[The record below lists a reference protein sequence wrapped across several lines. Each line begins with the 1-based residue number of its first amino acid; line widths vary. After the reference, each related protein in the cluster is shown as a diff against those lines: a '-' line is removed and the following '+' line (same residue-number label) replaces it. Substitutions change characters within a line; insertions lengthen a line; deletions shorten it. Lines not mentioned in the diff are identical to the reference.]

1 MGAELFSGE
10 MRLGSWT
17 GRNSLAG
24 QGVLY
29 AKLWARAAFEPGYSL
44 NFRAV
49 SQNHYQVLGVP
60 PTAPAADIKRA
71 YRRLATELH
80 PDKHG
85 GDRHYEERFKAVAV
99 AYGVLGDADR
109 RAQYDYQL
117 QLAARR
123 AEEQRRAGAE
133 AAGGPSVYKMPG
145 QPPTGPPLRTR
156 PPAGARERHY
166 QQRVP
171 RQRVRFNRQDFW
183 LVAGLT
189 FLIFLFGISAKIV
202 MDRVQANQYYDEAR
216 AAFARGQWGE
226 AQAQLNQ
233 SLALREDHPAAL
245 RLRGQLYQDVAHDLP
260 AARADYEAA
269 LLSDESPPLPPAAS
283 ARVLYRL
290 GRCQAGLHQPAAAEL
305 SYCRALALDTALAE
319 AYLARGENRLLDL
332 HQTRPALADLR
343 RGHAQ
348 LRRAGRPVP
357 LAYLQAEGAALA
369 HLARYPE
376 ARAVYFQALEGQPE
390 DGRTLFLLGRLA
402 QQAGDSASACEFFRR
417 GAVAGYSYA
426 QRAAGQCR

>member
-1 MGAELFSGE
+1 
-10 MRLGSWT
+10 
-17 GRNSLAG
+17 
-24 QGVLY
+24 
-29 AKLWARAAFEPGYSL
+29 
-44 NFRAV
+44 V

-60 PTAPAADIKRA
+60 PTAPVADIKRA

-99 AYGVLGDADR
+99 AYGVLSDADR

-117 QLAARR
+117 QAASRR
-123 AEEQRRAGAE
+123 AEELRRAP
-133 AAGGPSVYKMPG
+133 AAPASGPSVYKMPG
-145 QPPTGPPLRTR
+145 ESATAPPLRTR

-171 RQRVRFNRQDFW
+171 RQQVRFNRQDFW

-202 MDRVQANQYYDEAR
+202 MDRVQANLYYEDGR
-216 AAFARGQWGE
+216 TAFAKGQWPE
-226 AQAQLNQ
+226 AERQLDQ

-245 RLRGQLYQDVAHDLP
+245 RLRGQLNQDINHNLL

-269 LLSDESPPLPPAAS
+269 LLSTESPPLAPAET
-283 ARVLYRL
+283 ARLLYRL
-290 GRCQAGLHQPAAAEL
+290 GRCQAGLHQPAQAEL

-332 HQTRPALADLR
+332 RQTRPALADLE
-343 RGHAQ
+343 RGHGQ
-348 LRRAGRPVP
+348 LTRAGRTVP
-357 LAYLQAEGAALA
+357 LSYLQAEGAALA
-369 HLARYPE
+369 HLDRYPE
-376 ARAVYFQALEGQPE
+376 ARLVYFEALKAQPE

-402 QQAGDSASACEFFRR
+402 QQAGDSASSCEFFRR
-417 GAVAGYSYA
+417 GATAGYTYA
-426 QRAAGQCR
+426 KAALADCP

>member
-1 MGAELFSGE
+1 
-10 MRLGSWT
+10 
-17 GRNSLAG
+17 
-24 QGVLY
+24 
-29 AKLWARAAFEPGYSL
+29 
-44 NFRAV
+44 V

-117 QLAARR
+117 QLATRR
-123 AEEQRRAGAE
+123 AEEQRRATAE
-133 AAGGPSVYKMPG
+133 AAAGGPSVYKMPG
-145 QPPTGPPLRTR
+145 NPAAAPPLRTR
-156 PPAGARERHY
+156 PPADARERHY

-189 FLIFLFGISAKIV
+189 FLIFLFGVSAKIV
-202 MDRVQANQYYDEAR
+202 MDRVQANLYYDDGR
-216 AAFARGQWGE
+216 AAFAKGEWGE
-226 AQAQLNQ
+226 AARQLDQ

-245 RLRGQLYQDVAHDLP
+245 RLRGQLHQDIEHDLT

-269 LLSDESPPLPPAAS
+269 LLTDESPPPPPAET

-290 GRCQAGLHQPAAAEL
+290 GRCQVGLHQPSAAEL
-305 SYCRALALDTALAE
+305 SYCRALALDTTLAE

-332 HQTRPALADLR
+332 RQTRPALADLR

-376 ARAVYFQALEGQPE
+376 ARAVYFQALEAQPE

-402 QQAGDSASACEFFRR
+402 QQAGDSASSCEFFRR
-417 GAVAGYSYA
+417 GAVAGYFYA
-426 QRAAGQCR
+426 KAAAEKCP

>member
-1 MGAELFSGE
+1 M
-10 MRLGSWT
+10 
-17 GRNSLAG
+17 
-24 QGVLY
+24 
-29 AKLWARAAFEPGYSL
+29 
-44 NFRAV
+44 

-99 AYGVLGDADR
+99 AYGVLSDPDR
-109 RAQYDYQL
+109 LAQYDYQV

-123 AEEQRRAGAE
+123 AEEQRRAVAE
-133 AAGGPSVYKMPG
+133 AAAGGPSVYKMPG
-145 QPPTGPPLRTR
+145 QPAAAPPLRTR
-156 PPAGARERHY
+156 PPAGSRERHY

-171 RQRVRFNRQDFW
+171 RQQVRFNRQDFW

-202 MDRVQANQYYDEAR
+202 MDRVQANLYYDDAR
-216 AAFARGQWGE
+216 AAFAKGQWQE
-226 AQAQLNQ
+226 AERQLDGA
-233 SLALREDHPAAL
+233 LTLREDHPAAL
-245 RLRGQLYQDVAHDLP
+245 RLRGQLRQDIDHDLA

-269 LLSDESPPLPPAAS
+269 LLSEESPPLPPRET

-305 SYCRALALDTALAE
+305 SYCRALALDTTLAE

-332 HQTRPALADLR
+332 RQPRPALADLR
-343 RGHAQ
+343 RGHGQ
-348 LRRAGRPVP
+348 LQRAGRPVP
-357 LAYLQAEGAALA
+357 LPYLQAEGAALA
-369 HLARYPE
+369 HLARYDE
-376 ARAVYFQALEGQPE
+376 ARAVYFQALKTEPE

-402 QQAGDSASACEFFRR
+402 QQAGDSASGCEFFRR

-426 QRAAGQCR
+426 ERAAAQCR

>member
-1 MGAELFSGE
+1 M
-10 MRLGSWT
+10 
-17 GRNSLAG
+17 
-24 QGVLY
+24 
-29 AKLWARAAFEPGYSL
+29 
-44 NFRAV
+44 

-99 AYGVLGDADR
+99 AYGVLSNEVA

-117 QLAARR
+117 QLTTRHAD
-123 AEEQRRAGAE
+123 EQRRAAAE
-133 AAGGPSVYKMPG
+133 AAAGGPSVYKMPG
-145 QPPTGPPLRTR
+145 QPAAAPPLRTR

-171 RQRVRFNRQDFW
+171 RQRVRFNKQDFW

-202 MDRVQANQYYDEAR
+202 MDRVQANLYYDDGR
-216 AAFARGQWGE
+216 AAFAKGQWAE
-226 AQAQLNQ
+226 AQTQLDQ

-245 RLRGQLYQDVAHDLP
+245 RLRGQLYQDIAHDLP

-269 LLSDESPPLPPAAS
+269 LLSDESPPLPPAAT

-290 GRCQAGLHQPAAAEL
+290 GRCQAGLRQPAAAEL
-305 SYCRALALDTALAE
+305 SYCRALALDTTLAE

-348 LRRAGRPVP
+348 LRRTGRPVP
-357 LAYLQAEGAALA
+357 LPYLQAEGAALA

-376 ARAVYFQALEGQPE
+376 ARAIYYQALAVLPE

-402 QQAGDSASACEFFRR
+402 QQAGDSVSGCEFFRR
-417 GAVAGYSYA
+417 GAVAGYTYA
-426 QRAAGQCR
+426 ARAATLCR

>member
-1 MGAELFSGE
+1 
-10 MRLGSWT
+10 
-17 GRNSLAG
+17 
-24 QGVLY
+24 
-29 AKLWARAAFEPGYSL
+29 
-44 NFRAV
+44 V

-85 GDRHYEERFKAVAV
+85 GDRQYEERFKAVAV
-99 AYGVLGDADR
+99 AYGVLGDPDR

-123 AEEQRRAGAE
+123 AEEQRRATAE
-133 AAGGPSVYKMPG
+133 AAASGPSVYKMPG
-145 QPPTGPPLRTR
+145 QPAAAPPLRTR
-156 PPAGARERHY
+156 PPAGSRERHY

-189 FLIFLFGISAKIV
+189 FLIFLFGVSAKVV
-202 MDRVQANQYYDEAR
+202 MDRVQANLCYDDARTAFAKGRWLEAERQLDEALT
-216 AAFARGQWGE
+216 F
-226 AQAQLNQ
+226 
-233 SLALREDHPAAL
+233 REDHPAAL
-245 RLRGQLYQDVAHDLP
+245 RLRGQLHQDIDHNLP

-269 LLSDESPPLPPAAS
+269 LLTEESPPLPPPET

-305 SYCRALALDTALAE
+305 SYCRALALDTTLAE

-332 HQTRPALADLR
+332 RQTRPALADLR
-343 RGHAQ
+343 RGHSQ
-348 LRRAGRPVP
+348 LRRASRPVP
-357 LAYLQAEGAALA
+357 LSYLQAEGAALA
-369 HLARYPE
+369 HLARYSE
-376 ARAVYFQALEGQPE
+376 ARAVYFQALEAQPE

-402 QQAGDSASACEFFRR
+402 QQAGDSASSCEFFRR

-426 QRAAGQCR
+426 ERAAEQCP

>member
-1 MGAELFSGE
+1 M
-10 MRLGSWT
+10 
-17 GRNSLAG
+17 
-24 QGVLY
+24 
-29 AKLWARAAFEPGYSL
+29 
-44 NFRAV
+44 

-99 AYGVLGDADR
+99 AYGVLSNEVA

-117 QLAARR
+117 QLTTRHAD
-123 AEEQRRAGAE
+123 EQRRAAAE
-133 AAGGPSVYKMPG
+133 AAAGGPSVYKMPG
-145 QPPTGPPLRTR
+145 QPAAAPPLRTR

-171 RQRVRFNRQDFW
+171 RQRVRFNKQDFW

-189 FLIFLFGISAKIV
+189 FLIFLFGISAKVV
-202 MDRVQANQYYDEAR
+202 MDRVQANLYYDDGR
-216 AAFARGQWGE
+216 AAFAKGQWAE
-226 AQAQLNQ
+226 AQTQLDQ

-245 RLRGQLYQDVAHDLP
+245 RLRGQLYQDIAHDLP

-269 LLSDESPPLPPAAS
+269 LLSDESPPLPPAAT
-283 ARVLYRL
+283 ARILYRL
-290 GRCQAGLHQPAAAEL
+290 GRCQAGLRQPAAAEL

-348 LRRAGRPVP
+348 LRRTGRPVP
-357 LAYLQAEGAALA
+357 LPYLQAEGAALA

-376 ARAVYFQALEGQPE
+376 ARAVYYQALAVQPE

-402 QQAGDSASACEFFRR
+402 QQAGDSASGCEFFRR
-417 GAVAGYSYA
+417 GAAAGYTYA
-426 QRAAGQCR
+426 ERAAAQCR

>member
-1 MGAELFSGE
+1 
-10 MRLGSWT
+10 
-17 GRNSLAG
+17 
-24 QGVLY
+24 
-29 AKLWARAAFEPGYSL
+29 
-44 NFRAV
+44 V

-85 GDRHYEERFKAVAV
+85 GDQHYEERFKALAV
-99 AYGVLGDADR
+99 AYSVLGNPDR

-123 AEEQRRAGAE
+123 AEEQRRATAE
-133 AAGGPSVYKMPG
+133 AAVGGPSVYKMPG
-145 QPPTGPPLRTR
+145 QPLRTR
-156 PPAGARERHY
+156 PPADARERHY

-202 MDRVQANQYYDEAR
+202 MDRVQANLYYDDAR
-216 AAFARGQWGE
+216 AAFAKGQWPE
-226 AQAQLNQ
+226 AERQLDEA
-233 SLALREDHPAAL
+233 LTLREDHPAAL
-245 RLRGQLYQDVAHDLP
+245 RLRGQLRQDIDHNLP

-269 LLSDESPPLPPAAS
+269 LLSDETPPLPPTET

-305 SYCRALALDTALAE
+305 SYCRALALDTTLAE

-332 HQTRPALADLR
+332 RQTRPALADLR

-348 LRRAGRPVP
+348 LRHAGRPVP
-357 LAYLQAEGAALA
+357 LPYLQAEGAALA
-369 HLARYPE
+369 HLARYDD
-376 ARAVYFQALEGQPE
+376 ARAVYFQALEAAPE

-402 QQAGDSASACEFFRR
+402 QQAGDSASSCEFFRR

-426 QRAAGQCR
+426 KRAAAQCR

>member
-1 MGAELFSGE
+1 M
-10 MRLGSWT
+10 
-17 GRNSLAG
+17 
-24 QGVLY
+24 
-29 AKLWARAAFEPGYSL
+29 
-44 NFRAV
+44 
-49 SQNHYQVLGVP
+49 SQNHYQVLGVA
-60 PTAPAADIKRA
+60 PTASAAEIKRA

-123 AEEQRRAGAE
+123 AEEQRRAMAE
-133 AAGGPSVYKMPG
+133 AAMDGPSVYKMPG
-145 QPPTGPPLRTR
+145 QPTTGPPLRTR

-171 RQRVRFNRQDFW
+171 RQRVRFNKQDFW
-183 LVAGLT
+183 LVAGLAL
-189 FLIFLFGISAKIV
+189 LIFLFGISAKIV
-202 MDRVQANQYYDEAR
+202 MDRVQANLYYDEAR
-216 AAFARGQWGE
+216 AAFAKGQWNE
-226 AQAQLNQ
+226 AQRQLDQ

-245 RLRGQLYQDVAHDLP
+245 RLRGQLYQDIAHNLP

-269 LLSDESPPLPPAAS
+269 LLSEESPPLPPAAT
-283 ARVLYRL
+283 ARILYRL

-332 HQTRPALADLR
+332 HQPRPALADLR
-343 RGHAQ
+343 RGHTQ
-348 LRRAGRPVP
+348 LKRAGRLVP
-357 LAYLQAEGAALA
+357 LAYLQTEGAALA
-369 HLARYPE
+369 HLSRYTE
-376 ARAVYFQALEGQPE
+376 ARAIYFQALKLQSE

-402 QQAGDSASACEFFRR
+402 QQTGDSASACEFFRR

-426 QRAAGQCR
+426 EKAAERCR